1 MLCQAFLAW
10 DGGCRFLAAHRAVI
24 EIPGRRRYLLENDR
38 RPHRT
43 SLDQVGAGT
52 GTREGCRTGCCVE
65 RSLYG
70 TEEVASSRPIAMVVK
85 IPGRRRFLLEKRR
98 RPHSASLNRVGIA
111 TGTRANCR
119 AGCFVKRS
127 LCGMA
132 EVASSQ
138 RIAKVIEIPGRR
150 RYLLENDRRPHW
162 TSLDQVGISTGT
174 RADCRTG
181 C

>member
-1 MLCQAFLAW
+1 MHGTADVGSSRRIAQVL
-10 DGGCRFLAAHRAVI
+10 I
-24 EIPGRRRYLLENDR
+24 IPGRRRYLLENDR

-98 RPHSASLNRVGIA
+98 RPHSASLNQVGIA
-111 TGTRANCR
+111 TGTRANCI
-119 AGCFVKRS
+119 AGCCVKRS

-162 TSLDQVGISTGT
+162 TSLDRVGISTET
-174 RADCRTG
+174 RSDCRTG

>member
-38 RPHRT
+38 RLHWT
-43 SLDQVGAGT
+43 SLDQVGI
-52 GTREGCRTGCCVE
+52 
-65 RSLYG
+65 S
-70 TEEVASSRPIAMVVK
+70 
-85 IPGRRRFLLEKRR
+85 
-98 RPHSASLNRVGIA
+98 
-111 TGTRANCR
+111 TGTRANCE
-119 AGCFVKRS
+119 AGCFVKCS
-127 LCGMA
+127 LCGMT

-174 RADCRTG
+174 RANCKAG
-181 C
+181 CCVECSLCGMAEVASSRHVAMVIEIPGRRR